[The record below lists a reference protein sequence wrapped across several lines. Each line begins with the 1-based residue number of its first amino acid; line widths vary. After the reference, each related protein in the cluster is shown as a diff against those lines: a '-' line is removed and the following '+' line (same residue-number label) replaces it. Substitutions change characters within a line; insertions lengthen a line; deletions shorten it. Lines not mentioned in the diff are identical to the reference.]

1 LNQDI
6 LHHICCRDFMLAMI
20 RQVRSHLGQSLGAG
34 LSEKY
39 NERLNLKSSC
49 RDLME
54 SNRREGMAFEKK
66 IKLSMLS
73 KSKVLEA

>member
-1 LNQDI
+1 
-6 LHHICCRDFMLAMI
+6 MLAMI

-39 NERLNLKSSC
+39 NERLNLKSSW
-49 RDLME
+49 RDWME
-54 SNRREGMAFEKK
+54 SNRRGGMALEKK

-73 KSKVLEA
+73 KSNVLEA

>member
-1 LNQDI
+1 
-6 LHHICCRDFMLAMI
+6 MLAMI
-20 RQVRSHLGQSLGAG
+20 RQVRSHLGQSFGAG

-39 NERLNLKSSC
+39 NERLNLKSSW
-49 RDLME
+49 RDRME
-54 SNRREGMAFEKK
+54 SNRHEGIAFEKK